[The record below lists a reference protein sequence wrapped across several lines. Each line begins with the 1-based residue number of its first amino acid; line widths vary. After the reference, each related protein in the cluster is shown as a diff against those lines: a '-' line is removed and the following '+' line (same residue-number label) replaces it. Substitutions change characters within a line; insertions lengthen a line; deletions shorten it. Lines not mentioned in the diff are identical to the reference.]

1 MEKLL
6 AEANS
11 LDLQDDLA
19 GFRARFH
26 IPKHRDGS
34 DLVYLCGHSLGLQSK
49 SVHTVV
55 QDELEAWRERAVRG
69 HFEGPLP
76 WMDYNRRLCESLSGL
91 VGSRPEEI
99 VVMNTL
105 TVNLHL
111 LMVSFFRPREKRHK
125 ILIEKHAFPSDRYAV
140 QSQLHFHGLDPLRDL
155 VELAPR
161 EGEYLI
167 EESAV
172 EDYLAVHGDEI
183 ALVLWPGVQYIT
195 GQAFNLPRI
204 VNAARSAG
212 ANVGFDLAHHVGNLP
227 LELHD
232 SDCDFAAW
240 CHYKYLN
247 AGPGAVA
254 GGFVHEM
261 HHKDTDLPRF
271 NGWWGNAKQSRFRMT
286 HDFEAEH
293 GADAWQ
299 ISTPLLLSMAPLRA
313 SLRLFDEAGTE
324 PLRSKSVAMT
334 SYLIRGIHAYLN
346 QLLEILTPT
355 QPERRGS
362 QLSLRVRSGRDDGR
376 ALFEYLEGK
385 GVLTDWREPDVIR
398 VAPVPMYNS
407 FRDCFELLRTLGEW
421 QSLTGSSSGRSASG

>member
-6 AEANS
+6 SEAES
-11 LDLQDDLA
+11 LDRQDALA

-49 SVHTVV
+49 SVQTVV
-55 QDELEAWRERAVRG
+55 QDELVAWRERAVRG

-76 WMDYNRRLCESLSGL
+76 WMDYNRRLCKSLSGL
-91 VGSRPEEI
+91 VGSRAEEI

-111 LMVSFFRPREKRHK
+111 LMVSFFRPRGKRRK

-140 QSQLHFHGLDPLRDL
+140 QSQLKFHGLDPVVDL

-161 EGEYLI
+161 EGEHLI
-167 EESAV
+167 EESSV
-172 EDYLAVHGDEI
+172 EDYLAAYGAEI
-183 ALVLWPGVQYIT
+183 ALVLWPGVQYVT

-204 VNAARSAG
+204 ARAARRAG
-212 ANVGFDLAHHVGNLP
+212 ANIGFDLAHQVGNVP

-232 SDCDFAAW
+232 SGCDFAAW

-247 AGPGAVA
+247 AGPGAV
-254 GGFVHEM
+254 GGCFVHER
-261 HHKDTDLPRF
+261 HHDSSDLPRF
-271 NGWWGNAKQSRFRMT
+271 NGWWGNAEQSRFRMA
-286 HDFEAEH
+286 HDFESER

-313 SLRLFDEAGTE
+313 SLQLFNEAGSGS
-324 PLRSKSVAMT
+324 LRTKSVAMT
-334 SYLIRGIHAYLN
+334 SYLVRGIHEYLREC
-346 QLLEILTPT
+346 LEILTPLE
-355 QPERRGS
+355 PERRGS

-376 ALFEYLEGK
+376 ALFEYLEEQ

-398 VAPVPMYNS
+398 VAPVPLYNS
-407 FRDCFELLRTLGEW
+407 FRDCFELLRTIGKW
-421 QSLTGSSSGRSASG
+421 ASVRGNPSRRSAS